1 MNQAAR
7 DRRSGSK
14 IPLMFL
20 EHFGLRE
27 RPFGKSPDPRFLF
40 PAAAHAEALARL
52 EFAAEEREISLLTG
66 EIGCGKTTLI
76 RALVDRV
83 EGKLTPLLIHHPRLT
98 ADELIL
104 TLLRQLEIQPAGD
117 HPARLDQLQNKV
129 YELHQAGRPLLLIVD
144 EAQLIPKRAVF
155 DELRLLSNF
164 QLDDDNLLAIL
175 LVGQPELRL
184 RLQRPAL
191 APLAQRIALRYHVGA
206 LSAEETRSLIRH
218 RLETAGGDPGLLGDA
233 AAAAVHR
240 HSGGVPRLINT
251 LCALALLDAFAD
263 DSATIELRHVE
274 TAAGELAGE
283 SQAAGSTLPV
293 VSGADRPARTP
304 LPRRGRSRPRPP
316 AAPFTRKRGRPRNIA
331 G

>member
-1 MNQAAR
+1 
-7 DRRSGSK
+7 
-14 IPLMFL
+14 MFL
-20 EHFGLRE
+20 QHFGLHE

-40 PAAAHAEALARL
+40 ASPAHAEALARL

-104 TLLRQLEIQPAGD
+104 TLLRQLDLQPAAD
-117 HPARLDQLQNKV
+117 HPARLDQLQSKV
-129 YELHQAGRPLLLIVD
+129 YELHQGGRPLLLIVD
-144 EAQLIPKRAVF
+144 EAQLIPQRAVF

-175 LVGQPELRL
+175 LVGQPELRT

-206 LSAEETRSLIRH
+206 LLAEETRALIRH
-218 RLETAGGDPGLLGDA
+218 RLETAGGNPGLISDA
-233 AAAAVHR
+233 AAQAVHR

-263 DSATIELRHVE
+263 DSATIELRHIE

-283 SQAAGSTLPV
+283 HSAVEAASPIATGTAQPKRAL
-293 VSGADRPARTP
+293 
-304 LPRRGRSRPRPP
+304 LPRRGQTKPRPP
-316 AAPFTRKRGRPRNIA
+316 AAPFTRKRGRPRKIA

>member
-1 MNQAAR
+1 
-7 DRRSGSK
+7 
-14 IPLMFL
+14 MFL

-40 PAAAHAEALARL
+40 PAPAHAEALARL
-52 EFAAEEREISLLTG
+52 EFAAEEREIALLTG

-104 TLLRQLEIQPAGD
+104 TLLRQLDLQPAGD
-117 HPARLDQLQNKV
+117 HPGRLDQLQNKV

-206 LSAEETRSLIRH
+206 LSAEETQSLIQH
-218 RLETAGGDPGLLGDA
+218 RLAVAGGDPGLLSEA

-263 DSATIELRHVE
+263 DSTRIELHHVE
-274 TAAGELAGE
+274 TAAAELAGE
-283 SQAAGSTLPV
+283 SQPSAPTL
-293 VSGADRPARTP
+293 RTP
-304 LPRRGRSRPRPP
+304 HESTPAAATHASLPRRSRVRPRPP
-316 AAPFTRKRGRPRNIA
+316 TAPFTRKRGRPRKVA